1 MSIKAALSKTI
12 YDALKG
18 SVTNAGNSVYYLAAP
33 DKEPLPYI
41 IFDYVNEGDDNETPH
56 RSKNCAVSIKVY
68 AAKSED
74 ADTIDGQVDTALHN
88 KTLSITGWTNFWS
101 MRENGYSFV
110 ETDASGRKTY
120 MSGADYRI
128 RATT

>member
-1 MSIKAALSKTI
+1 MSIKAALNKTL
-12 YDALKG
+12 YEALDG
-18 SVTNAGNSVYYLAAP
+18 SVTNAANQVYYLTAP
-33 DKEPLPYI
+33 EGASLPYI

-56 RSKNCAVSIKVY
+56 RSKDCAVSIKAY
-68 AAKSED
+68 AASSSAAE
-74 ADTIDGQVDTALHN
+74 TIDGQIDTALHN
-88 KTLSITGWTNFWS
+88 KTLSITGWTNFWCA
-101 MRENGYSFV
+101 RENGYSFV